1 VSPFY
6 EPAWAYGGMARA
18 TSGLAAAL
26 ARRGHEVTVVT
37 ALLDPAH
44 PPEETRAGVRVAR
57 LRGPRW
63 LQSRLVPWGRGLGRL
78 LEGAGE
84 RFDLAHLH
92 GHRTFLSLQAATRLR
107 AAGVPFVLQPHGTFP
122 HHGRHRLLKT
132 AFDVLGGNRA
142 VHGAAALLAVSEAEA
157 RDLPRRAW
165 VVPNGVV
172 VPALAPVVPRKDGML
187 LFVGSDHPQK
197 GARRLPALLAALEDT
212 SLVLVGRFPPRFA
225 SRFGASAP
233 RVSLRGV
240 LDPEALARAYA
251 EASVVVHP
259 SEGEAF
265 GLVPFEA
272 ALAGTP
278 AVVAGGHGCAEW
290 FARAGGAVVAGGD
303 VSALVAAVR
312 ARLRDR
318 ALGRAEADAVAAFCR
333 RELTW
338 DRAAASVE
346 TLYREVLASRRRP
359 RA

>member
-1 VSPFY
+1 MSPFY

-18 TSGLAAAL
+18 VAGLCTAL
-26 ARRGHEVTVVT
+26 VRRGHEVTVAT
-37 ALLDPAH
+37 ALLDGAH
-44 PPEETRAGVRVAR
+44 PLEETRSGVRVVR

-63 LQSRLVPWGRGLGRL
+63 LQRRLVPWGRGLAAL
-78 LEGAGE
+78 LEDAGE

-92 GHRTFLSLQAATRLR
+92 GLRNFLCLR
-107 AAGVPFVLQPHGTFP
+107 AAAILRTAGVPFVLQPHGTFP
-122 HHGRHRLLKT
+122 HHGRHRFAKAVL
-132 AFDVLGGNRA
+132 DVLGGSR
-142 VHGAAALLAVSEAEA
+142 VVRGAGALVAVSEAEA

-172 VPALAPVVPRKDGML
+172 VPEPMPAAERREGVL

-197 GARRLPALLAALEDT
+197 GGQHLPALLASLEDA
-212 SLVLVGRFPPRFA
+212 SLVLVGRFSPRFA
-225 SRFGASAP
+225 SRFAASSA
-233 RVSLRGV
+233 RFSFRGV

-259 SEGEAF
+259 AEGEAF

-272 ALAGTP
+272 ALVGTP
-278 AVVAGGHGCAEW
+278 SVVAGGHGCAEW
-290 FARAGGAVVAGGD
+290 FARAGGSVVPAGD
-303 VSALVAAVR
+303 LPALVAAVR
-312 ARLRDR
+312 ERLTDR
-318 ALGRAEADAVAAFCR
+318 SRGRAEAEAVAAFCR

-346 TLYREVLASRRRP
+346 TLYREVLTAHRRA

>member
-18 TSGLAAAL
+18 ASGLCAAL
-26 ARRGHEVTVVT
+26 AQRGHEITVAT
-37 ALLDPAH
+37 AQLDPAH
-44 PPEETRAGVRVAR
+44 VPEETRAGVRVVR
-57 LRGPRW
+57 LQGPRG
-63 LQSRLVPWGRGLGRL
+63 LQRRLVPWGRGLGRR

-92 GHRTFLSLQAATRLR
+92 GHRTFLSLQASTLLR
-107 AAGVPFVLQPHGTFP
+107 AAGVPFVLQPHGTLP
-122 HHGRHRLLKT
+122 HHGRHRLLKK
-132 AFDVLGGNRA
+132 AFDVLGGSGVVRD
-142 VHGAAALLAVSEAEA
+142 AAALLAVSEAEA

-165 VVPNGVV
+165 VVPNGVAAPE
-172 VPALAPVVPRKDGML
+172 PAPAVARRDGAL

-197 GARRLPALLAALEDT
+197 GARRLPALLAAIEDA
-212 SLVLVGRFPPRFA
+212 SLVLVGRFPPGFT
-225 SRFGASAP
+225 SRFGAAAA

-259 SEGEAF
+259 AEGEAF

-272 ALAGTP
+272 ALVGTP

-290 FARAGGAVVAGGD
+290 FARAGGSVVAGGD
-303 VSALVAAVR
+303 VRALVEAVR
-312 ARLRDR
+312 ERLRDR
-318 ALGRAEADAVAAFCR
+318 ALGRGEADAVAAFCR

-346 TLYREVLASRRRP
+346 TLYREVLARRR
-359 RA
+359 RQSA